1 MKNCVGITIIKL
13 TKWQGKK
20 SIVNVELIIVEEDCF
35 KPTKSIKSLK
45 QLPKEL
51 WQGLKLPC
59 IILSLILQN
68 LQLEILQCCY
78 HEKFL
83 GYKQLTKL
91 IRNKHSS
98 LLQRIVW
105 SWYSH
110 SQKFKFRFPG
120 ILRRFVTERDIERN
134 VCNRR
139 QWKKLSELNYWM

>member
-35 KPTKSIKSLK
+35 KPTKSIKK
-45 QLPKEL
+45 PKEL
-51 WQGLKLPC
+51 WQELKLPC

-68 LQLEILQCCY
+68 SQHEILQCCY

-105 SWYSH
+105 SWYMPQRTEAVSNTISNIITRIH
-110 SQKFKFRFPG
+110 TGLISLLQGFQKC
-120 ILRRFVTERDIERN
+120 IARN
-134 VCNRR
+134 PSN
-139 QWKKLSELNYWM
+139 